1 MRVLLLTTATFGAI
15 GGIPKINQL
24 VCRGLSGHSRPVHTD
39 VLSLSDA
46 SEDWDTRYLRPERA
60 TFRGFSGDRVALVKT
75 ALQYALSR
83 QYDVIIAAHV
93 NLAPLAYLLRI
104 LQPRSHYVVY
114 VYGIDV
120 WFRLSLARRAT
131 LAKADRIFSISQF
144 TAQRMS
150 TSNRISSGRIRILPN
165 CLDPYWIEEAQMA
178 GTRLVNIEL
187 PAGEMLLS
195 VGRMTLGERYK
206 GHEQIISALPRVI
219 EAVPDAFYV
228 AVGEGDL
235 VDSLRELAQK
245 VGVDG
250 RVIFP
255 GRVSSDELK
264 SYYDRASLFVL
275 PSKGEGFG
283 FVYLEAMYHRNAVIA
298 GNRDAAA
305 EVVRHGE
312 TGLLVDPDDING
324 LANTIVGLLK
334 DDRRRE
340 AMGQRGHELVLQ
352 EYTFERFQHR
362 LLSYL
367 EELISD
373 KR

>member
-1 MRVLLLTTATFGAI
+1 
-15 GGIPKINQL
+15 
-24 VCRGLSGHSRPVHTD
+24 
-39 VLSLSDA
+39 
-46 SEDWDTRYLRPERA
+46 
-60 TFRGFSGDRVALVKT
+60 
-75 ALQYALSR
+75 
-83 QYDVIIAAHV
+83 
-93 NLAPLAYLLRI
+93 
-104 LQPRSHYVVY
+104 
-114 VYGIDV
+114 
-120 WFRLSLARRAT
+120 
-131 LAKADRIFSISQF
+131 
-144 TAQRMS
+144 
-150 TSNRISSGRIRILPN
+150 
-165 CLDPYWIEEAQMA
+165 LDPYWIEEAQMA